1 MTPIEKV
8 LGPVGPGPGGHW
20 GSPEPIAVQTS
31 GLTKHYGKVTALN
44 DCTIAVPEGRISA
57 LIGPNGAGKTT
68 LLRLLAGL
76 ARPTSGQVIVNGVT
90 PHQAP
95 SFLADIGY
103 LAQEIP
109 LYRRLTAEDHIRAG
123 AHLNPRW
130 DGESVRERLTGLK
143 IPLNRPVGKLSGGQ
157 RAQVALALILAK
169 RPRLLL
175 LDEPVAALDPLARKN
190 FLGLLADGVAAG
202 GLTVIL
208 SSHLVA
214 DLERV
219 SDHLIMLAASRVQLC
234 GDIDDLLAEHRIL
247 VGPSKDITALQRS
260 HRVVQAT
267 HTTRQTTLL
276 VRLNG
281 PVVDPAFQASEV
293 SLEELVLAYMGEDAP
308 PALTHL
314 TSVGEE
320 Q

>member
-1 MTPIEKV
+1 
-8 LGPVGPGPGGHW
+8 
-20 GSPEPIAVQTS
+20 
-31 GLTKHYGKVTALN
+31 
-44 DCTIAVPEGRISA
+44 
-57 LIGPNGAGKTT
+57 
-68 LLRLLAGL
+68 
-76 ARPTSGQVIVNGVT
+76 VNGSR
-90 PHQAP
+90 PRQDPA
-95 SFLADIGY
+95 FLADIGY

-190 FLGLLADGVAAG
+190 FLGLLADGVEAG

-247 VGPSKDITALQRS
+247 IGPSKDTTALERS

-267 HTTRQTTLL
+267 RTPRQTTLL

-293 SLEELVLAYMGEDAP
+293 SLEELVLGYLGEDAP

-314 TSVGEE
+314 TKVGEE